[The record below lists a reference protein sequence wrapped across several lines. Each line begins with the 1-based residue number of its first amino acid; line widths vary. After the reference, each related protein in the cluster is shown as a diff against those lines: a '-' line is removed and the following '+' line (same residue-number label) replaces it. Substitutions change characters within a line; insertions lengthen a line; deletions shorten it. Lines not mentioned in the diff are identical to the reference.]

1 MLGETQLPVTAL
13 IGRKRPWNDTD
24 AASYEEAS
32 DGTPKEQASMAMEIA
47 ASPTTRDEEK
57 QEDEGMGVPACKTMG
72 EQPPTEIGSSIV
84 SNVEEEEEEEVIE
97 IPMWDSDDDGEVMLK
112 ARAELEELH
121 IACIERITEMDP
133 KKKLLVPTRFCSFN
147 IAGFDLDKESKFGLG
162 PPLDS
167 NITPE
172 LGRYFA
178 SSAVNVISVK
188 VIESDRGYPISV
200 YGTVLARD
208 RIDYRCVYLFR
219 RGREDPQMISSKDD
233 MLTLT
238 GPSRALVPPAYI
250 YFEFNLRVKGDA
262 SDEDFSKGVIE
273 LHVYRPNPKPITDVL
288 SSWLSR
294 VELVLAPV
302 EGPVAAS
309 LEVEILKGAPPFIGK
324 ICAGTS
330 ENPETQMIVYD
341 SSGMKSGCS
350 SVALSR
356 NLVAVPDPDDDEDE
370 IVVHVRFLDDD
381 DDVDD
386 ENAGTLISMAY
397 PAEEKVC
404 SHGAWELQVNVAWT
418 AILIKPRAKYIMKR
432 GMSMPRAFTYPRYEP
447 HF

>member
-13 IGRKRPWNDTD
+13 IGRKRRWDKD
-24 AASYEEAS
+24 DAAASYEEAS
-32 DGTPKEQASMAMEIA
+32 DGTPKEQAPMAMEIA

-57 QEDEGMGVPACKTMG
+57 REDEDMAEKEV
-72 EQPPTEIGSSIV
+72 TE
-84 SNVEEEEEEEVIE
+84 ELE
-97 IPMWDSDDDGEVMLK
+97 IPMWEWDSDDDDGEFMLK
-112 ARAELEELH
+112 AKAELEELH
-121 IACIERITEMDP
+121 IACVKSITELDP
-133 KKKLLVPTRFCSFN
+133 KSKLLVPTRFCSFN

-172 LGRYFA
+172 LERYMVT
-178 SSAVNVISVK
+178 SAVNVISVK

-208 RIDYRCVYLFR
+208 RIDYRCIYLFR

-238 GPSRALVPPAYI
+238 GPQRALVPPDNI
-250 YFEFNLRVKGDA
+250 YFEFNMRVKGDA
-262 SDEDFSKGVIE
+262 SDEDFSKGVIQ
-273 LHVYRPNPKPITDVL
+273 LHVVPYDPEPITRVL

-294 VELVLAPV
+294 LELVLAPV
-302 EGPVAAS
+302 DGPVAAS
-309 LEVEILKGAPPFIGK
+309 LEVKILKGAPPLIDK

-330 ENPETQMIVYD
+330 EDPETQMIVYD
-341 SSGMKSGCS
+341 SREMKSGS
-350 SVALSR
+350 SVVLSR
-356 NLVAVPDPDDDEDE
+356 NLVAVPDPDDEEDE
-370 IVVHVRFLDDD
+370 IIAHVRFLDDG

-386 ENAGTLISMAY
+386 EDAGTLVSVAY
-397 PAEEKVC
+397 PAEEQVC

-418 AILIKPRAKYIMKR
+418 AILCKPRAKYIMRR
-432 GMSMPRAFTYPRYEP
+432 GRSTPRAFTCPQYEP
-447 HF
+447 LF

>member
-13 IGRKRPWNDTD
+13 IGRKRRWDKD
-24 AASYEEAS
+24 DAAASYEEAS
-32 DGTPKEQASMAMEIA
+32 DGTPKEQAPMAMEIA

-57 QEDEGMGVPACKTMG
+57 REDEDMAEKEV
-72 EQPPTEIGSSIV
+72 TE
-84 SNVEEEEEEEVIE
+84 ELE
-97 IPMWDSDDDGEVMLK
+97 IPMWEWDSDDDDGEFMLK
-112 ARAELEELH
+112 AKAELEELH
-121 IACIERITEMDP
+121 IACVKSITELDP
-133 KKKLLVPTRFCSFN
+133 KSKLLVPTRFCSFN

-172 LGRYFA
+172 LERYMVT
-178 SSAVNVISVK
+178 SAVNVISVK

-208 RIDYRCVYLFR
+208 RIDYRCIYLFR

-238 GPSRALVPPAYI
+238 GPQRALVPPDNI
-250 YFEFNLRVKGDA
+250 YFEFNMRVKGDA
-262 SDEDFSKGVIE
+262 SDEDFSKGVIQ
-273 LHVYRPNPKPITDVL
+273 LHVVPYDPEPITRVL

-302 EGPVAAS
+302 DGPVAAS
-309 LEVEILKGAPPFIGK
+309 LEVKILKGAPPLIDK

-330 ENPETQMIVYD
+330 EDPETQMIVYD
-341 SSGMKSGCS
+341 SREMKSGS
-350 SVALSR
+350 SVVLSR
-356 NLVAVPDPDDDEDE
+356 NLVAVPDPDDEEDE
-370 IVVHVRFLDDD
+370 IIAHVRFLDDG

-386 ENAGTLISMAY
+386 EDAGTLVSVAY
-397 PAEEKVC
+397 PAEEQVC

-418 AILIKPRAKYIMKR
+418 AILCKPRAKYIMRR
-432 GMSMPRAFTYPRYEP
+432 GRSTPRAFTCPQYEP
-447 HF
+447 LF

>member
-13 IGRKRPWNDTD
+13 IGRKRRWDKD
-24 AASYEEAS
+24 DAAASYEEAS
-32 DGTPKEQASMAMEIA
+32 DGTPKEHAPMAMEIA

-57 QEDEGMGVPACKTMG
+57 QEDEDMAVPACKMG
-72 EQPPTEIGSSIV
+72 EQPLAEIGSSTV
-84 SNVEEEEEEEVIE
+84 STVEEKEVTEEPE
-97 IPMWDSDDDGEVMLK
+97 IPMWDSDDDGEFMLK
-112 ARAELEELH
+112 AKADLEELH
-121 IACIERITEMDP
+121 IACVKSITELDP
-133 KKKLLVPTRFCSFN
+133 KSKLLVPTRFCSFN

-172 LGRYFA
+172 LERYMVT
-178 SSAVNVISVK
+178 SAVNVISVK

-208 RIDYRCVYLFR
+208 RIDYRCIYLFR

-238 GPSRALVPPAYI
+238 GPRRALVPLDNI

-262 SDEDFSKGVIE
+262 GDEDFSKGVIQ
-273 LHVYRPNPKPITDVL
+273 LHVVPFDPEPITRVL

-294 VELVLAPV
+294 VELVLVPV
-302 EGPVAAS
+302 DGPVAAS
-309 LEVEILKGAPPFIGK
+309 LEVKILKGAPPLIGK

-341 SSGMKSGCS
+341 SRDMKGGS
-350 SVALSR
+350 SVVLSR
-356 NLVAVPDPDDDEDE
+356 NLVAVPDPDDEEDE
-370 IVVHVRFLDDD
+370 IVVHVRFLDDG

-386 ENAGTLISMAY
+386 EDAGTVVSIAY
-397 PAEEKVC
+397 PAEEQVC

-418 AILIKPRAKYIMKR
+418 AILCKQRAKYIMRR
-432 GMSMPRAFTYPRYEP
+432 GRSTPRAFTCPQYEP
-447 HF
+447 LF

>member
-13 IGRKRPWNDTD
+13 IGRKRRWDKD
-24 AASYEEAS
+24 DAAASYEEAS
-32 DGTPKEQASMAMEIA
+32 DGTPKEQAPMAMEIA

-57 QEDEGMGVPACKTMG
+57 REDEDMAVPACKMG
-72 EQPPTEIGSSIV
+72 EQPLTEIGSSTV
-84 SNVEEEEEEEVIE
+84 ST
-97 IPMWDSDDDGEVMLK
+97 IPMWEWDSDDDDGEFMLK
-112 ARAELEELH
+112 AKAELEELH
-121 IACIERITEMDP
+121 IACVKSITELDP
-133 KKKLLVPTRFCSFN
+133 KSKLLVPTRFCSFN

-172 LGRYFA
+172 LERYMVT
-178 SSAVNVISVK
+178 SAVNVISVK

-208 RIDYRCVYLFR
+208 RIDYRCIYLFR

-238 GPSRALVPPAYI
+238 GPQRALVPPDNI
-250 YFEFNLRVKGDA
+250 YFEFNMRVKGDA
-262 SDEDFSKGVIE
+262 SDEDFSKGVIQ
-273 LHVYRPNPKPITDVL
+273 LHVVPYDPEPITRVL

-302 EGPVAAS
+302 DGPVAAS
-309 LEVEILKGAPPFIGK
+309 LEVKILKGAPPLIDK

-330 ENPETQMIVYD
+330 EDPETQMIVYD
-341 SSGMKSGCS
+341 SREMKSGS
-350 SVALSR
+350 SVVLSR
-356 NLVAVPDPDDDEDE
+356 NLVAVPDPDDEEDE
-370 IVVHVRFLDDD
+370 IIAHVRFLDDG

-386 ENAGTLISMAY
+386 EDAGTLVSVAY
-397 PAEEKVC
+397 PAEEQVC

-418 AILIKPRAKYIMKR
+418 AILCKPRAKYIMRR
-432 GMSMPRAFTYPRYEP
+432 GRSTPRAFTCPQYEP
-447 HF
+447 LF

>member
-13 IGRKRPWNDTD
+13 IGRKRRWDKD
-24 AASYEEAS
+24 AAAASYEEAS
-32 DGTPKEQASMAMEIA
+32 DGDGAPKEQAPMAMEIA

-57 QEDEGMGVPACKTMG
+57 QEDEDMAVPACKMG
-72 EQPPTEIGSSIV
+72 EQPLTEIESSTV
-84 SNVEEEEEEEVIE
+84 STVEEKEVTKEPE
-97 IPMWDSDDDGEVMLK
+97 IPMWDSDDDGEFMLK
-112 ARAELEELH
+112 AKAELEELH
-121 IACIERITEMDP
+121 IACVKSITELDP
-133 KKKLLVPTRFCSFN
+133 KSKLLVPTRFCSFN

-172 LGRYFA
+172 LEKYMV

-208 RIDYRCVYLFR
+208 RIDYRCIYLFR

-238 GPSRALVPPAYI
+238 GPRRALVPPDNI

-262 SDEDFSKGVIE
+262 GDGDFSKGVIQ
-273 LHVYRPNPKPITDVL
+273 LHVVPYDPEPITRVL

-302 EGPVAAS
+302 DGPVAAS
-309 LEVEILKGAPPFIGK
+309 LEVKILKGAPPFIGK

-341 SSGMKSGCS
+341 SRDMKSDS
-350 SVALSR
+350 SVVLSR
-356 NLVAVPDPDDDEDE
+356 NLVAVPDPDDEEEE
-370 IVVHVRFLDDD
+370 IIVHVRFLVDG

-386 ENAGTLISMAY
+386 EDAGTLVSVAY
-397 PAEEKVC
+397 PAEEQVC
-404 SHGAWELQVNVAWT
+404 SHGA
-418 AILIKPRAKYIMKR
+418 
-432 GMSMPRAFTYPRYEP
+432 
-447 HF
+447 

>member
-1 MLGETQLPVTAL
+1 MLGETQLPVTPL
-13 IGRKRPWNDTD
+13 IGRKRRWNKDAA

-32 DGTPKEQASMAMEIA
+32 DGTPKEQAPMEIA
-47 ASPTTRDEEK
+47 ASPTTRGEEK
-57 QEDEGMGVPACKTMG
+57 QEDEDMGVPGCKMG

-84 SNVEEEEEEEVIE
+84 SNVEEEEVTEEPE
-97 IPMWDSDDDGEVMLK
+97 IPMWDSDDDGGVMLK
-112 ARAELEELH
+112 AKAELEELH
-121 IACIERITEMDP
+121 IACVKSITELDP

-172 LGRYFA
+172 LEKYMV

-188 VIESDRGYPISV
+188 VIESDRGYPISI

-208 RIDYRCVYLFR
+208 RIDYRCIYLFR

-238 GPSRALVPPAYI
+238 GPRRALVPPDNI

-262 SDEDFSKGVIE
+262 GDEDFSKGVIQ
-273 LHVYRPNPKPITDVL
+273 LHVVPYDPEPITRVL

-302 EGPVAAS
+302 ESPVAAS
-309 LEVEILKGAPPFIGK
+309 LEVKILKGAPPLIGK
-324 ICAGTS
+324 VCAGTS

-341 SSGMKSGCS
+341 SRDMKSGS
-350 SVALSR
+350 SVVLSR
-356 NLVAVPDPDDDEDE
+356 NLVAVPDPDDEEDE
-370 IVVHVRFLDDD
+370 IAVHVRFLDND

-386 ENAGTLISMAY
+386 EDAGTLVSVAY
-397 PAEEKVC
+397 PAEEQVC

-418 AILIKPRAKYIMKR
+418 AILCKPRAKYIMRR
-432 GMSMPRAFTYPRYEP
+432 GKSMPRACTCPQYEP
-447 HF
+447 LF